1 MRITAV
7 AATLFLL
14 GGCAVQKIGPE
25 VSEYRLRPLQVERH
39 ASHDA
44 CRDKTMQVSLT
55 LAPDLFKSL
64 QIHYA
69 DADFTHYTY
78 TRSRWAESPDRQ
90 LRHLFESALEQSGL
104 YKSVITYDSQAYN
117 DLYFEPKI
125 NDFMQYFDDDGSS
138 WVHLDMELMVMDQ
151 DTARVISNL
160 HVEKRVPT
168 ESSDALGAVKAFNA
182 LVHETLNE
190 TIGWLD
196 DVCERQSIPEEKR
209 GQ

>member
-1 MRITAV
+1 MRTTVAV
-7 AATLFLL
+7 LILILL
-14 GGCAVQKIGPE
+14 GGCAVQQTGPA
-25 VSEYRLRPLQVERH
+25 VSEYRLQPLQVERR
-39 ASHDA
+39 APKDA
-44 CRDKTMQVSLT
+44 CRDKTMKVSLT

-69 DADFTHYTY
+69 GSDFAHYTY

-90 LRHLFESALEQSGL
+90 LRHLFESVMEQSGL
-104 YKSVITYDSQAYN
+104 YKSVVTYNSQAYN

-125 NDFMQYFDDDGSS
+125 NDFMQYFDADGSS
-138 WVHLDMELMVMDQ
+138 RVHLDMELTLMDQ
-151 DTARVISNL
+151 DTNRVLSTL
-160 HVEKRVPT
+160 HVEKQAMT
-168 ESSDALGAVKAFNA
+168 GSSDALGAVKAFNA